1 MKMLNSIEI
10 YLGSMTSII
19 KLFIIYLL
27 SKWYGISGYIFC
39 FLFLRIYYIILNRLF
54 KFDYISIFD
63 QINILREIFS
73 SKIKSKETIIL
84 EEEYDNFESL
94 LNNIRENNI
103 VIKYNN
109 FFRTFVY
116 KWNNFYWRQLNK
128 NEISKAIIKGD
139 NLNDKINKKINIRK
153 EPLFQIL
160 IIGNNKKG
168 NKVIIKYTYLINE
181 LYVEQFIKIIKN
193 IHFKNINE
201 PNKILDLIFEFIFYP
216 IHIFLEIIII
226 FIFNFK
232 Y

>member
-84 EEEYDNFESL
+84 EEEYDNFKSL
-94 LNNIRENNI
+94 LNYIRENNT

>member
-84 EEEYDNFESL
+84 EEEYDNFKSL
-94 LNNIRENNI
+94 LNNIRENNT

-216 IHIFLEIIII
+216 IHIILEIIII

>member
-84 EEEYDNFESL
+84 EEEYDNFKSL
-94 LNNIRENNI
+94 LNNIRENNT

-226 FIFNFK
+226 FIFNF
-232 Y
+232 